1 MNIAIILAGGTG
13 TRVGAKIP
21 KQFILFDDKP
31 ILAYTV
37 DLFQENSQID
47 AIEIVCHKDWMDYVK
62 EMVNKYGHSKVKWIT
77 NGGDSFQESTVN
89 GIFNLKDK
97 ITREDIVVVSF
108 GVSPMTPQ
116 EDIDDSIRVCKEHG
130 NAIASKDIDLCTCIK
145 DDDYS
150 TTQNIIRETMK
161 GFANPWTFNYGE
173 VLDAYETAIEKDM
186 LKDLEPHTTSLYFA
200 LGKRLWFSQCNS
212 ANVKITTKQ
221 DLDIFEGHLLL
232 MKKRANRKIVK

>member
-13 TRVGAKIP
+13 TRVGAKVP
-21 KQFILFDDKP
+21 KQFISFNDKP

-37 DLFQENSQID
+37 DLFQQNSNIN

-62 EMVNKYGHSKVKWIT
+62 DMIVKYNHTKVKWIT
-77 NGGDSFQESTVN
+77 NGGNTFQESTVN
-89 GIFNLKDK
+89 GILNLKDK
-97 ITREDIVVVSF
+97 ASKEDIVVISF

-116 EDIDDSIRVCKEHG
+116 EDIDDSIRVCKENG

-145 DDDYS
+145 DDEFS

-173 VLDAYETAIEKDM
+173 VLEAYETAIAKDM

-200 LGKRLWFSQCNS
+200 LGKRLWFSQCTS
-212 ANVKITTKQ
+212 ANVKVTTKQ
-221 DLDIFEGHLLL
+221 DLDIFEGYLLL
-232 MKKRANRKIVK
+232 QEKRKNNN

>member
-13 TRVGAKIP
+13 TRVGAKVP
-21 KQFILFDDKP
+21 KQFILFNNKP

-37 DLFQENSQID
+37 DLFQQNQNID

-62 EMVNKYGHSKVKWIT
+62 EMVERFCHTKVVWIT
-77 NGGDSFQESTVN
+77 NGGDTFQESTIN
-89 GIFNLKDK
+89 GILNLKDK
-97 ITREDIVVVSF
+97 VSKEDLVVVSF

-116 EDIDDSIRVCKEHG
+116 EDINDSIRVCKEHG

-145 DDDYS
+145 DDEFS
-150 TTQNIIRETMK
+150 STQNIIRETMK

-173 VLDAYETAIEKDM
+173 VLEAYETAIEKDM

-200 LGKRLWFSQCNS
+200 LGKRLWFSQCTS
-212 ANVKITTKQ
+212 VNVKVTTKQ
-221 DLDIFEGHLLL
+221 DLDVFEGYLLL
-232 MKKRANRKIVK
+232 QKKRKQSN

>member
-1 MNIAIILAGGTG
+1 MICKEPFQIAISSAQELLVST
-13 TRVGAKIP
+13 
-21 KQFILFDDKP
+21 FISFNFSKKDFDEELGVEFEAAVFDGIRKC
-31 ILAYTV
+31 ANNCY
-37 DLFQENSQID
+37 F
-47 AIEIVCHKDWMDYVK
+47 CF
-62 EMVNKYGHSKVKWIT
+62 VN
-77 NGGDSFQESTVN
+77 
-89 GIFNLKDK
+89 
-97 ITREDIVVVSF
+97 
-108 GVSPMTPQ
+108 M
-116 EDIDDSIRVCKEHG
+116 
-130 NAIASKDIDLCTCIK
+130 IAPDMRASLSIK

-212 ANVKITTKQ
+212 ANVKVTTKQ